1 MGTSRVIL
9 ALSAAALLISC
20 GGDPPPYAASW
31 SMTISRVFTAY
42 VDNHGVDGEK
52 VQHPRPWLLDGH
64 GRYVTI
70 HGVNLSGSTKF
81 PSSEA
86 FPDTGDEISYVGKPF
101 PVEEAHAWFAQIAGL
116 GFNTVRL
123 LATWE
128 AIEPDARGEYDEAYL
143 DYYEEMVRIAGEHG
157 IYVLV
162 DMHQDLFSRHLYAYY
177 NRETAA
183 PHGSLEE
190 MVLSMVP
197 DQDADTDYSDWV
209 RGDGAPRW
217 ALEAI
222 MPEKD
227 FDSPHFGTLRLLGA
241 LEPVL
246 IQVLFDNLDLLPEDL
261 EAEHALDPLIAVLME
276 TAAENGI
283 DGDTVIENMD
293 VLMAAWGA
301 VSALGG
307 DDGGDLTLPEWVGA
321 LVENLPGRFGPE
333 ETTTLLPWTFWGIN
347 YLLDLDVDRAYAA
360 FFAGDEVFP
369 ELTAPDGGSL
379 EDYLQEAYARA
390 WVELVKRVGKY
401 DNIIGYD
408 VMNEPGGFF
417 IMLTLAAATSSL
429 NDPAA
434 VSGLLADLL
443 GEELGPQIHT
453 LATGLQLIPPDN
465 TPETL
470 AAWGLEGVDWMAA
483 LGLNLSFDAD
493 HLQPFYERVGRAI
506 QAEDPRAI
514 IWFEPSAGL
523 RMLTG
528 PMAQWDKHLT
538 RLEGIKQMVYAPHH
552 YFDIY
557 PNPGF
562 NEDPRD
568 FIPEEW
574 TYRDFATKLTEVASD
589 ASEYLGNIPV
599 VFGEFGTYFNFGGID
614 ASKANGYAVSARILD
629 RYYEAFEDLGLG
641 RIVWCFS
648 PENTAEDGDGWNRED
663 FSILGPDRQP
673 RAWTA
678 YVRPYARAASGK
690 PVHSHFHSQHH
701 YTDSEKGEPVPER
714 EFRFEM
720 ESRETLAPTEI
731 FVPLRQYPE
740 GFYVWLSDGTAYYDP
755 DHQMLYWSPS
765 RDEPGWVHGITIRPP
780 LPDQDVTDWSYFFH
794 GDFTLNGKG
803 GVK

>member
-1 MGTSRVIL
+1 MGTSRVVL
-9 ALSAAALLISC
+9 TLCAAALLAGC
-20 GGDPPPYAASW
+20 GGDPPPYATAW
-31 SMTISRVFTAY
+31 SLTTSRVVTS
-42 VDNHGVDGEK
+42 VVHSLGVDGE
-52 VQHPRPWLLDGH
+52 VIHHQRPWLLDH
-64 GRYVTI
+64 YGRYITI

-81 PSSEA
+81 PSTEA
-86 FPDTGDEISYVGKPF
+86 FPDTGDPVSYVGKPF
-101 PVEEAHAWFAQIAGL
+101 PADQAHAWFAQIAGL
-116 GFNTVRL
+116 GFNAVRL
-123 LATWE
+123 LAVWE
-128 AIEPDARGEYDEAYL
+128 AIEPDARGDYDEAYL
-143 DYYEEMVRIAGEHG
+143 DYYEEMVRIAGVHG

-177 NRETAA
+177 NEETAA

-197 DQDADTDYSDWV
+197 NGDAPTPFSSWV

-227 FDSPHFGTLRLLGA
+227 FDSPHYGTLRLLGA
-241 LEPVL
+241 LEPAL
-246 IQVLFDNLDLLPEDL
+246 IQALFENLDLLPEDL
-261 EAEHALDPLIAVLME
+261 EAEHALEPLIAVLME
-276 TAAENGI
+276 VAAENDI
-283 DGDTVIENMD
+283 DGDTVLENMD
-293 VLMAAWGA
+293 VLMAAWGV
-301 VSALGG
+301 VSALSD

-369 ELTAPDGGSL
+369 NLAAPDGGSL
-379 EDYLQEAYARA
+379 EDYLQGAYADA
-390 WVELVKRVGKY
+390 YVELVKRVADY

-417 IMLTLAAATSSL
+417 IMLTLAAATSTL
-429 NDPAA
+429 NDPTA
-434 VSGLLADLL
+434 VSGLLSDLL

-465 TPETL
+465 DPETL
-470 AAWGLEGVDWMAA
+470 AAWGLDGVDAIAA

-493 HLQPFYERVGRAI
+493 HLQPFYERVGKAI
-506 QAEDPRAI
+506 QDVDPKAI
-514 IWFEPSAGL
+514 IWFEPSASL

-538 RLEGIKQMVYAPHH
+538 RLDGIDQMVYAPHH

-557 PNPGF
+557 PAAGF

-574 TYRDFATKLTEVASD
+574 TYRDFADKLEEVASD

-599 VFGEFGTYFNFGGID
+599 VFGEFGTYFNYGGIA
-614 ASKANGYAVSARILD
+614 ASKADGYVVSARILD
-629 RYYEAFEDLGLG
+629 RYYEAFEHLGLG
-641 RIVWCFS
+641 RMIWCFS
-648 PENTAEDGDGWNRED
+648 PENTEEAGDGWNKED
-663 FSILGPDRQP
+663 FSILGPDGQP
-673 RAWTA
+673 RGWSA

-690 PVHSHFHSQHH
+690 PVHTHFYSQHH
-701 YTDSEKGEPVPER
+701 YSDPDKGEPVPER
-714 EFRFEM
+714 EFVFEM
-720 ESRETLAPTEI
+720 ESKESAAPTEI
-731 FVPLRQYPE
+731 FVPLRQYPA
-740 GFYVWLSDGTAYYDP
+740 GFYVWITDGAAYFDAE
-755 DHQMLYWSPS
+755 HQMLYWYPS
-765 RDEPGWVHGITIRPP
+765 QDLPGVVHRITIRPP
-780 LPDQDVTDWSYFFH
+780 LGDQDVTDWSYFFRE
-794 GDFTLNGKG
+794 DFVLNGKG